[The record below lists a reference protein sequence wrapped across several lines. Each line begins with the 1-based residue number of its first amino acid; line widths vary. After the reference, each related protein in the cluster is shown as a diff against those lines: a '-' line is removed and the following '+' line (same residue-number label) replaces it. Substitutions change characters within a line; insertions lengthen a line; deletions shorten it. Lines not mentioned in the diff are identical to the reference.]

1 VKGALTKYG
10 AKMISLLLGEA
21 YKERINPWL
30 NKNMHIADC
39 IPIVFPRFHSMI
51 ANEVFMFGV
60 ALLIFVV
67 MNLVI
72 SLLFSLPGL
81 SNGKSFMEN
90 LISDFGSLKKFIV
103 FSLLILAYLRI
114 CMFLVGRLNNETSI
128 AFFGFLMMMLI
139 LQLAELAPTLGAWLD
154 NRSTN
159 FYPFSWLIFAIWCF
173 PSYVC
178 ARKFVRQFEEAKSK
192 IAARA
197 R

>member
-10 AKMISLLLGEA
+10 AKMISLMLGEA

-60 ALLIFVV
+60 AHLIFVV
-67 MNLVI
+67 MNVVI
-72 SLLFSLPGL
+72 SLMFSLPGL
-81 SNGKSFMEN
+81 SDGKSFMEN

-103 FSLLILAYLRI
+103 FSLLILIYLRV

-139 LQLAELAPTLGAWLD
+139 PLLAQFAPEVDAWLD
-154 NRSTN
+154 NRSTI
-159 FYPFSWLIFAIWCF
+159 FYPSHWLVFAIWSF
-173 PSYVC
+173 PSYLC

>member
-1 VKGALTKYG
+1 VKGALTKHG
-10 AKMISLLLGEA
+10 AKMIPLLLGEA

-39 IPIVFPRFHSMI
+39 IPIVFPRFHSTI

-60 ALLIFVV
+60 ALLLFVA
-67 MNLVI
+67 MNVVI

-81 SNGKSFMEN
+81 NDGKSILEN
-90 LISDFGSLKKFIV
+90 LSYSFGGLKKFIV

-114 CMFLVGRLNNETSI
+114 CMFLLGRLNNETSI

-139 LQLAELAPTLGAWLD
+139 PLLADSAPALNAWLD
-154 NRSTN
+154 NRSAI
-159 FYPFSWLIFAIWCF
+159 FYPSHWLIFVIWLLPACL
-173 PSYVC
+173 C
-178 ARKFVRQFEEAKSK
+178 ARKLVRQFEEARSK
-192 IAARA
+192 KAALA